1 MKQEIFL
8 KDSGITE
15 AGTEGEAGTDRTDSR
30 LFFHPCVPQE
40 ENPVSGGAEMER
52 KGMKPPENGNGLRE
66 GSGKGDLAWH
76 EV

>member
-1 MKQEIFL
+1 M
-8 KDSGITE
+8 
-15 AGTEGEAGTDRTDSR
+15 DSR
-30 LFFHPCVPQE
+30 LFFHPRVPQE